1 MTPRIILCPGQGA
14 QFVGM
19 GKSWFE
25 KSPEARAVFARA
37 DTLLGDRLGIAL
49 SKLCF
54 EGPAD
59 RLNRTDASQPAIY
72 VTSIACWHGLL
83 AAWLCGGGAGGGA
96 SAGTNGGN
104 GGVSGGEAI
113 ESHVVAAA
121 GLSLGE
127 YTALHLA
134 GAFSFEAGLELVLL
148 RGRAMQDAA
157 DAIKQPDGS
166 PGSGMVAL
174 IGADEAQA
182 NELCAKVLDDFA
194 GYPAGPR
201 RDSSA
206 EYPAGSWQDSSG
218 RLQHEQA
225 EPAGDRRGTQI
236 LVPANFNCPG
246 QIVISGSIAAC
257 ARAVEMAASTGLRA
271 QPLPVAGAFH
281 SPLMAPAAERLAAA
295 LKNTPIKPP
304 RCPVMSNVTGK
315 SHEPAP
321 GRTIE
326 DSIRAR
332 LVEQL
337 TSPVRWEQDCRT
349 LLSGFQGDWHE
360 LAPGR
365 SLMGMMRRID
375 KAAKVET
382 HDEP

>member
-1 MTPRIILCPGQGA
+1 MTSRIILCPGQGA

-19 GKSWFE
+19 GRAWFDQ
-25 KSPEARAVFARA
+25 SPEAKAVFERA
-37 DTLLGDRLGIAL
+37 DRHLGDRLGAPL

-59 RLNRTDASQPAIY
+59 RLNRTDVSQPAIY
-72 VTSIACWHGLL
+72 ATSIACSHALL
-83 AAWLCGGGAGGGA
+83 AAWGAGK
-96 SAGTNGGN
+96 SAP
-104 GGVSGGEAI
+104 EAGI
-113 ESHVVAAA
+113 IATG

-134 GAFSFEAGLELVLL
+134 GSFSFEDGLELVVL
-148 RGRAMQDAA
+148 RARAMQDAA
-157 DAIKQPDGS
+157 DAIQLPDKS

-182 NELCAKVLDDFA
+182 TDLCTRATGRGPERSAPDVL
-194 GYPAGPR
+194 
-201 RDSSA
+201 
-206 EYPAGSWQDSSG
+206 
-218 RLQHEQA
+218 
-225 EPAGDRRGTQI
+225 
-236 LVPANFNCPG
+236 VCANFNCPG

-257 ARAVEMAASTGLRA
+257 TRAVEIAASMGLRA

-295 LKNTPIKPP
+295 LQKTPITAP
-304 RCPVMSNVTGK
+304 RCPVMSNVTGQAH
-315 SHEPAP
+315 SPIP

-326 DSIRAR
+326 DSIRTR

-337 TSPVRWEQDCRT
+337 TSPVRWEQDCRS
-349 LLSGFQGDWHE
+349 LLAISSGGVAGAGTQWHE

-365 SLMGMMRRID
+365 GLMGMMRRIE
-375 KAAKVET
+375 KATKVET